1 LFRKFIQLFF
11 LIHPSCSKRDEK
23 YIIKSTKA
31 MEFAA
36 EGELIYATLNI
47 ILSVLV
53 ALKPG
58 EVIARSI

>member
-1 LFRKFIQLFF
+1 
-11 LIHPSCSKRDEK
+11 
-23 YIIKSTKA
+23 